1 MPLLFLE
8 TLDQTERG
16 RNWKVTCILIW
27 SQTHA
32 DYLAPCEK
40 LSDKQPID
48 GFHGVWLHFQ
58 RARVGICV

>member
-16 RNWKVTCILIW
+16 CDWKVTCILIW
-27 SQTHA
+27 SQTHT

-40 LSDKQPID
+40 LSDKTAH

-58 RARVGICV
+58 RARVGVCV